1 MKEEYSKFLEKVAL
15 DAGLD
20 PAMTKQAFGNP
31 LENSM
36 FANSLDAG
44 LKALELVA
52 MGSLDLKL
60 VGIVKLF
67 QAYIAEKKRELEKSN
82 YETQYGHGSYDSGSG
97 STNIDTN
104 PYGNGSYY

>member
-1 MKEEYSKFLEKVAL
+1 MKEEYSKFLEKVAI

-52 MGSLDLKL
+52 MGSLDMKL
-60 VGIVKLF
+60 IGIIKLL
-67 QAYIAEKKRELEKSN
+67 QSWISDKKEDLARSKH
-82 YETQYGHGSYDSGSG
+82 ETQYGHGSYDSGSG